1 MGFLSHKCIRTFPE
15 DGSGPELTHDN
26 WFVFTSNRSNWF
38 KAEDAK
44 NYLLCGNMSGAGA
57 CPDNYTCLEGFGENP
72 DNDFTSFDTFGWAFL
87 CAFRLMTQVGN
98 INHSQIQNYYIIKLN
113 VDNKTLKSFH
123 LWYISISFSFPKF
136 NWILAEDLRLYS
148 ILNDLQYFHQFT
160 LQHSHWEGFHY

>member
-26 WFVFTSNRSNWF
+26 WFAFTNNRSNWF

-87 CAFRLMTQVGN
+87 CAFRLMTQVGKLDQST
-98 INHSQIQNYYIIKLN
+98 IENYYIIKLN
-113 VDNKTLKSFH
+113 VVTKMLKIFH
-123 LWYISISFSFPKF
+123 L
-136 NWILAEDLRLYS
+136 
-148 ILNDLQYFHQFT
+148 
-160 LQHSHWEGFHY
+160 